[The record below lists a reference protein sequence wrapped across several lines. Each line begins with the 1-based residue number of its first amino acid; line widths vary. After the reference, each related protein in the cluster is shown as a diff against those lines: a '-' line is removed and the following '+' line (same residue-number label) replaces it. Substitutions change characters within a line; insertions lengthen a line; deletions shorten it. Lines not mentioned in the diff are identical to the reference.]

1 LRAGTSSW
9 YNRRHEKQQSA
20 TEPEAGMVVQRPRFR
35 WTVDE
40 YEKMIR
46 HGILTENHKVEL
58 IRGEIVPTM
67 SIGDL
72 HASCLNR
79 LVELFFDLVGKS
91 ATISVQN
98 PIRLA
103 DSEPEPDV
111 TLLVRRADF
120 YAAGK
125 PRPADV
131 YLVLEVADASLA
143 YDREVKAPLYAE
155 NGIAEYWI
163 VNLVDRCLE
172 VCRQP
177 RADGTYGDVQ
187 TLRPGESV
195 ALALLPAVSVA
206 VADLIP

>member
-1 LRAGTSSW
+1 
-9 YNRRHEKQQSA
+9 
-20 TEPEAGMVVQRPRFR
+20 MVVQRPRFR

-46 HGILTENHKVEL
+46 HGILTENHNVEL
-58 IRGEIVPTM
+58 IRGEIVPKM

-79 LVELFFDLVGKS
+79 IVELFFDLAGKS
-91 ATISVQN
+91 ATRSIQN

-103 DSEPEPDV
+103 DSEPEPDFA
-111 TLLVRRADF
+111 LLVRRADF

-131 YLVLEVADASLA
+131 YLVVEVADASLA
-143 YDREVKAPLYAE
+143 YDREVKAPVYAE
-155 NGIAEYWI
+155 SGIAEYWI

-172 VCRQP
+172 VYRQP
-177 RADGTYGDVQ
+177 RADGTYADVR
-187 TLRPGESV
+187 TLRPGDVIS
-195 ALALLPAVSVA
+195 LALLAAVTVQ